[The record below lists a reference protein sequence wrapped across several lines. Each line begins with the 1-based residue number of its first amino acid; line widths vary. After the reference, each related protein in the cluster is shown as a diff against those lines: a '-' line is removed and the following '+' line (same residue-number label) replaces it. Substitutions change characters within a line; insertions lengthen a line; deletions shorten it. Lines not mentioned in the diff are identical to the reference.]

1 MKSWN
6 RPITNDETEVI
17 IKSFLTYKGMDHRFT
32 AEFHQTFK
40 EYLMPTVTNLF
51 HKIEK
56 KNAIK
61 FILKSQFYP
70 ESR

>member
-1 MKSWN
+1 
-6 RPITNDETEVI
+6 
-17 IKSFLTYKGMDHRFT
+17 MDHRFT

-61 FILKSQFYP
+61 FILESQFYP
-70 ESR
+70 DTKSR